1 MNPQPAQRWDI
12 FCNVIDNYGDIG
24 VAWRLARQLAHEHGQ
39 QVRLWVDDLHA
50 FARICPE
57 VRADIEAGDVAGTVA
72 ETAQQVHSIT
82 VQHWQKVLDPA
93 SLNATP
99 WPQVVVELFGCHLPE
114 AYENWL
120 AQAPMVPMWI
130 NLEYLSAE
138 LWVEGC
144 HGLPSQHPRLPL
156 SKTFFYPG
164 FTPRTG
170 GLLREATLLATRDE
184 FWAQRVAAGV
194 AANTVAQ
201 QIATHAT
208 ASVQIEQ
215 LHDAH
220 PVFSLFC
227 YAGAAVQAWLNT
239 LAQSTTPCCVRVP
252 QGVAAAEVRAVC
264 AAYGHTAPAVG
275 EQVRC
280 GALTLQ
286 VQAFVPQAAFDAQL
300 WACDLN
306 VVRGEDS
313 FVRAQWAGLPML
325 WHIYPQQD
333 GVHLQKLDAWLALYL
348 ADAPPALAN
357 AVASLMRVWNALG
370 GDTAEETTITTT
382 TATTST
388 TTALSEAWQA
398 VLPLLPAWRDHA
410 LHWANTLAKQPDLA
424 TQLMRH
430 VSTRATLP
438 NA

>member
-57 VRADIEAGDVAGTVA
+57 VETGVEAGADAGAVA
-72 ETAQQVHSIT
+72 ETVQQVHNIT
-82 VQHWQKVLDPA
+82 VQHWQKALDPT

-114 AYENWL
+114 EYEHWL
-120 AQAPMVPMWI
+120 ALAPSAPVWI

-138 LWVEGC
+138 SWVEGC

-156 SKTFFYPG
+156 RKTFFYPG

-170 GLLREATLLATRDE
+170 GLLREAGLLAKRDE
-184 FWAQRVAAGV
+184 FWAARVT
-194 AANTVAQ
+194 ANTVAQ
-201 QIATHAT
+201 QISTHAT
-208 ASVQIEQ
+208 ASEQIKQ
-215 LHDAH
+215 SHDAH

-227 YAGAAVQAWLNT
+227 YPGAAVQAWLIT
-239 LAQSTTPCCVRVP
+239 LAQSAMPCLVRVP

-286 VQAFVPQAAFDAQL
+286 VQAFVRQAEFDAQL

-313 FVRAQWAGLPML
+313 FVRAQWAGRPML

-348 ADAPPALAN
+348 ADAPAALSN
-357 AVASLMRVWNALG
+357 AVANFMRVWNEQD
-370 GDTAEETTITTT
+370 GDTTK
-382 TATTST
+382 ATTSKT
-388 TTALSEAWQA
+388 AALSAAWQA

-430 VSTRATLP
+430 VSTYEKTPVGNR
-438 NA
+438 